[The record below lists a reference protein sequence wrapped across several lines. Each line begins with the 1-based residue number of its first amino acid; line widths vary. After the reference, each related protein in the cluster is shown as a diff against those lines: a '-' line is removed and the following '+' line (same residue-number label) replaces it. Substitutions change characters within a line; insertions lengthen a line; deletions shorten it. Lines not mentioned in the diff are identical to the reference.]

1 MECRNINEKH
11 GALLTVAASLILLA
25 AIVLSIGTAYGRY
38 ETVLNGVG
46 NIAVLSKAKASVAV
60 TKSSSSEWIVA
71 DNSANIKFSV
81 SNLDANG
88 STAERDFAV
97 RVRLFVPKAT
107 ASQEGIRVILKLDG
121 RSYEATAVSLGTG
134 TQIYEEAGAGSVYC
148 FMENDGSELNW
159 PFSAGDA
166 ETLEMEL
173 TALNVSDV
181 SGFRLYTETVKVP

>member
-1 MECRNINEKH
+1 MECRSISEKN
-11 GALLTVAASLILLA
+11 GALLAVVASLILLA
-25 AIVLSIGTAYGRY
+25 AIVLSVGTAYGRY
-38 ETVLNGVG
+38 EATLNGEG
-46 NIAVLSKAKASVAV
+46 NIAVLSKAEASIAV

-81 SNLDANG
+81 SNLDAKG
-88 STAERDFAV
+88 SAAERDFAV
-97 RVRLFVPKAT
+97 RVRLFVPNAVV
-107 ASQEGIRVILKLDG
+107 SQGSIRVILKLDG
-121 RSYEATAVSLGTG
+121 CSYEAMAVSLDAG

-148 FMENDGSELNW
+148 FIEVDGSELNW
-159 PFSAGDA
+159 SFSAGKA